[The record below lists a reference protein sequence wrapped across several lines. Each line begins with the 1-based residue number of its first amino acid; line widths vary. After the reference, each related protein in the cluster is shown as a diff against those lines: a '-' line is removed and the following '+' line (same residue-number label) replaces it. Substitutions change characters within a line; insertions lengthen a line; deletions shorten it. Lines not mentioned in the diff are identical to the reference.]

1 MFRCSC
7 GQRPVVSAKTVVGS
21 FVTDDVHALLVN
33 CRCGST
39 CSAVLWQ
46 CDDFVAAELDED
58 EAIRLY
64 ERDEAPL
71 DRATYRPFF
80 SLTHEL
86 AERGL

>member
-7 GQRPVVSAKTVVGS
+7 RKRPVVNAKTVVGT

-33 CRCGST
+33 CSCGST
-39 CSAVLWQ
+39 CSAILWQ
-46 CDDFVAAELDED
+46 CDDFVAAELEED
-58 EAIRLY
+58 EAALQYDREEL
-64 ERDEAPL
+64 PL